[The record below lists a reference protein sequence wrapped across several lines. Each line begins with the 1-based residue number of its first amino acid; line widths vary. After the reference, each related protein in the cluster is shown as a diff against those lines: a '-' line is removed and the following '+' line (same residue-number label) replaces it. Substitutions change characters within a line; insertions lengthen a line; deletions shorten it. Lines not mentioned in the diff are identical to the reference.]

1 CAGFMSGPG
10 ATGEWALGRDN
21 RPSGTKLR
29 DALVAGLTECGVDV
43 VDVGVV
49 PTPLLY
55 WSLFNL
61 GVAGGIMITGSHN
74 PAEYNGFKLCLGKE
88 SLHGHDIQTL
98 FGHIHAAPSEVA
110 GQVRHE
116 DVVERYVQD

>member
-1 CAGFMSGPG
+1 MPISSGIFRQNDIRGVVDRDLTVEAARAIGHAYAGLMRRRGV
-10 ATGEWALGRDN
+10 TGEVAIGRDN

-43 VDVGVV
+43 VDIGVV

-74 PAEYNGFKLCLGKE
+74 PAE
-88 SLHGHDIQTL
+88 
-98 FGHIHAAPSEVA
+98 
-110 GQVRHE
+110 
-116 DVVERYVQD
+116 